1 MQLIMAPLH
10 GITTAPLRNAFF
22 CWFEGFDRAVA
33 PFITTVRAET
43 VALSHLRDILPEN
56 NAGHELIP
64 QVIGNSPGP
73 ILQLAQAFADLGYR
87 EVNWNLGCPFPKVT
101 AKQRGCGLLP
111 HPERIVDILDHVV
124 PRLDCTFS
132 LKLRL
137 GLNHAGEILE
147 LLPRLEGFP
156 LGPLTIHARTGSQ
169 MYSGAVDLEGFEAC
183 LDQTNHQVIYNGDI
197 DSVEG
202 FHELHNRLGDR
213 VSGWMIGR
221 GALRDPFLPARITGA
236 SLPAPGECLRRLR
249 GFHDQVY
256 RNYGELLQGS
266 AHILGKM
273 KELWRFMGASFH
285 DGRRQVGRLCR
296 ATSRKR
302 YEEVVDRVF
311 ERSRARASDSC

>member
-1 MQLIMAPLH
+1 MAPLH

-22 CWFEGFDRAVA
+22 RWFEGFDRAVA

-56 NAGHELIP
+56 NAGHVLIP

-73 ILQLAQAFADLGYR
+73 ILQLAQACADLGYK

-101 AKQRGCGLLP
+101 AKRRGSGLLP
-111 HPERIVDILDHVV
+111 HPERIVDIVDHVV
-124 PRLDCTFS
+124 PRLGCTFS

-137 GLNHAGEILE
+137 GLTCADEILA
-147 LLPRLEGFP
+147 LLPGLEAFP
-156 LGPLTIHARTGSQ
+156 LGPLTIHARTGSR
-169 MYSGAVDLEGFEAC
+169 MYAGTVDLEAFEAC
-183 LDQTNHQVIYNGDI
+183 LDRTSHRVIYNGDI
-197 DSVEG
+197 DSIERFQD
-202 FHELHNRLGDR
+202 FHKRIGSR
-213 VSGWMIGR
+213 VSAWMIGR
-221 GALRDPFLPARITGA
+221 GGLRDPFLPAAIKGA
-236 SLPAPGECLRRLR
+236 SLPHRRERLYLLR

-256 RNYGELLQGS
+256 LSYSETLQGT

-302 YEEVVDRVF
+302 YEELVNRVF
-311 ERSRARASDSC
+311 EM